1 MTERLGFL
9 KSPSYIP
16 KFSLLQEPAKLRG
29 QFTGAIRK
37 KKNIANYKQIKMFK
51 YDLATVLGAL
61 AQHLNKA
68 YEQKSWSYFWK
79 LYFLFK
85 TQ

>member
-1 MTERLGFL
+1 MTEAWFSKKPILH
-9 KSPSYIP
+9 P
-16 KFSLLQEPAKLRG
+16 KFSLLQEPAKGDNL
-29 QFTGAIRK
+29 QELCK

-51 YDLATVLGAL
+51 YALATVLGAL
-61 AQHLNKA
+61 AQHLNKV
-68 YEQKSWSYFWK
+68 YEQKSWSYFSK